1 MGGCGSTSGASATG
15 CAFPCQAFAT
25 RRSGCY
31 FERSQ
36 LISSGYGR
44 IFFLATSRTKRTI
57 SGRMPALG
65 PPPTSAENRDIF
77 ANSPYRTVRPLAAGG
92 MGELFIVEHREL
104 GRKFVAKVLQNEFRD
119 DPTLM
124 DRFRLE
130 AQALGRLEHPHI
142 VSVVN
147 LGTTVDGRPYIV
159 LEQLTGR
166 PLSVEL
172 KARGRLPVREAL
184 SWAVQILSA
193 LEAAHGIG
201 IVHRDIKPP
210 NLFLCD
216 GPKGTR
222 ILKVLD
228 FGVARVLP
236 EAPASAPMPLSV
248 PTENGA
254 VVGTPRFVS
263 PEGAIG
269 RRVDERADIYGVA
282 LVLYTMLAGRGP
294 FDHLRGRANLFSAH
308 ASQAP
313 EPPSFYA
320 DEPIS
325 AELDRVVLK
334 ALAKDPEDRFQTAA
348 EFRVALDGFAD
359 LLGLPAGWLETTLF
373 VRQKLTPPADAEHA
387 PKQVGASEPEGAN
400 AEVSTPLAAGSN
412 VTQSLRDLVATATS
426 STGIT
431 PRFKSNQRL
440 ILVALFVLGGI
451 VAAGAAAGLVAL
463 LTRFL

>member
-1 MGGCGSTSGASATG
+1 
-15 CAFPCQAFAT
+15 
-25 RRSGCY
+25 
-31 FERSQ
+31 
-36 LISSGYGR
+36 
-44 IFFLATSRTKRTI
+44 
-57 SGRMPALG
+57 
-65 PPPTSAENRDIF
+65 
-77 ANSPYRTVRPLAAGG
+77 
-92 MGELFIVEHREL
+92 MGELFVVEHREL
-104 GRKFVAKVLQNEFRD
+104 GRTFVAKVLQNEFRD

-166 PLSVEL
+166 PLSAEL

-184 SWAVQILSA
+184 SWAAQILSA
-193 LEAAHGIG
+193 LEAAHGIAV
-201 IVHRDIKPP
+201 VHRDIKPP

-228 FGVARVLP
+228 FGIARVLP

-248 PTENGA
+248 PTANGT

-308 ASQAP
+308 ASQTP

-334 ALAKDPEDRFQTAA
+334 ALAKDPERRFQTAT
-348 EFRVALDGFAD
+348 EFRKALDGFAD
-359 LLGLPAGWLETTLF
+359 LLDRPAGWLETTLF
-373 VRQKLTPPADAEHA
+373 VRQKLTPPADAQLA
-387 PKQVGASEPEGAN
+387 LKQAGAFEPEPAN
-400 AEVSTPLAAGSN
+400 AEVSTPSAAGSS
-412 VTQSLRDLVATATS
+412 VTESLRDLATATS

-431 PRFKSNQRL
+431 PRFKSNRRVIL
-440 ILVALFVLGGI
+440 IALFVLGGI
-451 VAAGAAAGLVAL
+451 VAAGAAAGLIAL
-463 LTRFL
+463 LKRLL